1 MKLLLCL
8 VSKSSDIWECKR
20 EEVIV
25 YMRDFILHP
34 SFAYCVILRTINFV
48 STTIYFSSFLTN
60 LNLRFPVELFGRNK
74 TFAAPNGEF
83 ERFGGFP
90 LTVYTTRCKKESRV
104 ESSFSTAPEI

>member
-20 EEVIV
+20 EYVFV
-25 YMRDFILHP
+25 YMGDLLHA
-34 SFAYCVILRTINFV
+34 SFAYCVIL
-48 STTIYFSSFLTN
+48 STFCLNLFSSFLTN
-60 LNLRFPVELFGRNK
+60 LKLCFPLKPFARNK

-83 ERFGGFP
+83 ERFGGFG